1 MKQIFDWLREHLEE
15 TAHDVSPNTDKLVVL
30 ARVERLINE
39 AEAKWEADIVNQLAM
54 MYAESLTKYGV
65 DLQGKFETAT
75 QMTIALNEAYLRGRH
90 DERIKIS
97 EVE

>member
-15 TAHDVSPNTDKLVVL
+15 TAQDVSPNTDKLVVL

-39 AEAKWEADIVNQLAM
+39 AEAKWEADCC
-54 MYAESLTKYGV
+54 EWKYNEGFKQIILSPHEPHSVLWTV
-65 DLQGKFETAT
+65 DLKHYPYCNHCGKP
-75 QMTIALNEAYLRGRH
+75 
-90 DERIKIS
+90 IKIS

>member
-15 TAHDVSPNTDKLVVL
+15 TANDVSPNTDKLVVL

-39 AEAKWEADIVNQLAM
+39 AEAKWEAECCEYKPRKAYKVGYCYTTRCGKERTHTLAR
-54 MYAESLTKYGV
+54 ESKYCEYC
-65 DLQGKFETAT
+65 GKP
-75 QMTIALNEAYLRGRH
+75 IN
-90 DERIKIS
+90 IS

>member
-15 TAHDVSPNTDKLVVL
+15 TANDVSPNTDKLVVL

-39 AEAKWEADIVNQLAM
+39 AEAKWEADCCEWKRLAIGN
-54 MYAESLTKYGV
+54 SVWKTSC
-65 DLQGKFETAT
+65 GK
-75 QMTIALNEAYLRGRH
+75 QRTIILNR
-90 DERIKIS
+90 DENFCPYCGKPIKIS

>member
-15 TAHDVSPNTDKLVVL
+15 TANDVSPNTDKLVVL

-39 AEAKWEADIVNQLAM
+39 AEAKWEADCCEWEALGD
-54 MYAESLTKYGV
+54 YHKTWKFCPYC
-65 DLQGKFETAT
+65 GKP
-75 QMTIALNEAYLRGRH
+75 
-90 DERIKIS
+90 IKIV